1 MNQDTANQYDQPPSK
16 KNYTWIYL
24 IIILLLLGT
33 NIFLFTQKNKV
44 NKQVVLVKEKKD
56 EADSAKASLQTE
68 YNASLARLDDLTGK
82 NSQLDRQLKAA
93 NSELSK
99 AKARIEEILKKQSA
113 SQTEIAEARGLI
125 SRLNIKIS
133 GYEKEISRLKR
144 ENTTLVFQRDSVVT
158 SNKGLAESNEGLQ
171 KKINLAKVL
180 HASNIRIIAVNLS
193 RGGRK
198 EKETTKAK
206 RVDVVRIIFDIDE
219 NRVAESGMKQLNI
232 RILNPDGELL
242 SNAALGSGFFHLAEG
257 GKQTF
262 FSLPKEIPL
271 QTGQPMK
278 DIKVDWR
285 QSAQYEKGSYT
296 VEIYHEGYLI
306 GKGAALLK

>member
-24 IIILLLLGT
+24 VIILLLLGT
-33 NIFLFTQKNKV
+33 NIFLFTQKNRV
-44 NKQVVLVKEKKD
+44 DKQVVLVREQKN

-82 NSQLDRQLKAA
+82 NSQLDNQLRSA

-99 AKARIEEILKKQSA
+99 AKARIEEILKKQNA
-113 SQTEIAEARGLI
+113 SQKEIAEAKGLI
-125 SRLNIKIS
+125 SRLNTKIS
-133 GYEKEISRLKR
+133 GYEKEISRLKQ
-144 ENTTLVFQRDSVVT
+144 ENTSLTFQRDSVVT
-158 SNKGLAESNEGLQ
+158 TNRGLTESNEGLQ

-180 HASNIRIIAVNLS
+180 HASNIRIIPVNLS

-206 RVDVVRIIFDIDE
+206 RVDVVRILFDIDE
-219 NRVAESGMKQLNI
+219 NRVAESGSKQLNI

-242 SNAALGSGFFHLAEG
+242 SNAALGSGSFHLAEG

-262 FSLPKEIPL
+262 YSLSKEIPL
-271 QTGQPMK
+271 ETGQPMK
-278 DIKVDWR
+278 DIKVDWK
-285 QSAQYEKGSYT
+285 QSAQYEKGNYN

-306 GKGAALLK
+306 GKGTALLK